1 MPTWNVQVDCQGVM
15 SETDVWGRDV
25 SDAAEEAVSV
35 FDEGTFGD
43 GEHVE
48 VLVQQEGSDVWVTC
62 DVLVSKGIK
71 YYVEVV
77 G

>member
-1 MPTWNVQVDCQGVM
+1 MPMWNVQVNCRDVVLE
-15 SETDVWGRDV
+15 SEVRGRDA
-25 SDAAEEAVSV
+25 SDAAEEAVSA
-35 FDEGTFGD
+35 FDEGEFGD

-62 DVLVSKGIK
+62 DVPVSKGIK
-71 YYVEVV
+71 YYAEVV